1 MPDIAY
7 ITNAKGRDNL
17 YAILDS
23 LSPGRV
29 TKVSPS
35 SLISKRIEPGLL
47 VVKRDILNYQLF
59 RKIKKRF
66 DQYPL
71 LVVYTKAESKEPLY
85 LKDEMIETV
94 DSNPEEIKNAV
105 LRLLKQQETLQ
116 EIQRL
121 KEEIRELNSLLEIQ
135 KNITSIMRQ
144 SHDIYNLFVEMM
156 KTLKGVF
163 DVRNWVVFVKDFET
177 DELVL
182 TLASL
187 KRKELQDVRLQ
198 IGEGIAGWVA
208 EKARPLIIEDVR
220 DDIRSKA
227 EERIHRI
234 MKSESVLVFPLSGTN
249 SVIAVVELI
258 NKRKGEFSK
267 KDLLMLTRIQDQ
279 LSVAVEKVMLQ
290 LKLEELVITDDLTKL
305 FNSRYL
311 NRTLDI
317 EVERS
322 NRYNTSVSL
331 IFMDIDHFKDVNDR
345 YGHLVGSKLLTELAQ
360 LLLSRLRSVDI
371 VARYGGDEFVI
382 VLPQTS
388 SKYAAMI
395 AERLRKTV
403 AEATFLKS
411 EGLNIRITASFGVAC
426 YPETARSKEEL
437 LRLADEAM
445 YKVKYKNRNGV
456 YVII

>member
-1 MPDIAY
+1 MPDIFY
-7 ITNAKGRDNL
+7 ITDAKGTDNIYSVL
-17 YAILDS
+17 KSI
-23 LSPGRV
+23 SPGRI

-35 SLISKRIEPGLL
+35 ALEKKRLSPSLL
-47 VVKRDILNYQLF
+47 VIKRDELNHQLF
-59 RKIKKRF
+59 RRIKKRF
-66 DQYPL
+66 DHCPM
-71 LVVYTKAESKEPLY
+71 LVIITRQRKKEPIY
-85 LKDEMIETV
+85 LNNELIETV
-94 DSNPEEIKNAV
+94 GDGINEIKSAINNL
-105 LRLLKQQETLQ
+105 LRQKTIRD

-121 KEEIRELNSLLEIQ
+121 NDQINELNSLLEIQ
-135 KNITSIMRQ
+135 KRITALMRQ
-144 SHDIYNLFVEMM
+144 SNDITELFVEMM
-156 KTLKGVF
+156 KTLKAVF
-163 DVRNWVVFVKDFET
+163 QMRNWAVFVRDFET
-177 DELVL
+177 DEMVL
-182 TLASL
+182 ALSSIKRREL
-187 KRKELQDVRLQ
+187 KEIRLK
-198 IGEGIAGWVA
+198 IGEGISGWVA
-208 EKARPLIIEDVR
+208 EKGRPVIIDDVGEDVR
-220 DDIRSKA
+220 SRVEQKL
-227 EERIHRI
+227 HRI
-234 MKSESVLVFPLSGTN
+234 MRSRSVFAFPLSGAS
-249 SVIAVVELI
+249 SVMAVVELI
-258 NKRKGEFSK
+258 NKRKGDFNS
-267 KDLLMLTRIQDQ
+267 KDLLLLSMVEDQ

-395 AERLRKTV
+395 AERLRKAV
-403 AEATFLKS
+403 AEATFLKN